1 MTMYKIADAHVEA
14 LRQACEMPGG
24 YSRPFLKA
32 LLDVVQKRFGAMRPV
47 STSGEDYQVRHR
59 IEQRSKELQR
69 LRGIKREAV
78 ILLEGIPTEF
88 DEAANELAGWL
99 EEDPMLEN
107 EARRKLAQ
115 FGRV

>member
-1 MTMYKIADAHVEA
+1 MTMYRVADAHVEA
-14 LRQACEMPGG
+14 LHQACEIPGG

-32 LLDVVQKRFGAMRPV
+32 LLEVVQKKVGTMRPV

-59 IEQRSKELQR
+59 IEQRRKELAR
-69 LRGIKREAV
+69 LYGIMREAS

-88 DEAANELAGWL
+88 DEAANELAFWL

-107 EARRKLAQ
+107 EAHRLVK
-115 FGRV
+115 GNM